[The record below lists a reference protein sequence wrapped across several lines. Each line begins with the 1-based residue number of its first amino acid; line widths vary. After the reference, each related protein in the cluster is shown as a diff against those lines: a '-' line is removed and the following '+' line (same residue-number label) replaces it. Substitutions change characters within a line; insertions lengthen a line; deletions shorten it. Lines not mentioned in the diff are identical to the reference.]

1 MSLMV
6 AAIVNSALSFA
17 CEARPAGSAR
27 KMISFPWRYRRV
39 QIVHFGVSG
48 HLSEHFGVLAWSW
61 PEDEL
66 LQGSTG
72 LTSQVCELTEKV
84 RGLTWRVSATGE

>member
-1 MSLMV
+1 MV

-17 CEARPAGSAR
+17 CEARHVDSAR
-27 KMISFPWRYRRV
+27 MMISFPWRYRRV
-39 QIVHFGVSG
+39 KIVHFRRIGLSQRARRGSG
-48 HLSEHFGVLAWSW
+48 LAWSW

-84 RGLTWRVSATGE
+84 RGLTWRVSATAE